1 MKLSSMN
8 CPSYDMSF
16 YMKYLCN
23 NRSGLCY
30 FQGEGGIFLN
40 SKFKHFKR
48 WLHSLLLLLIFPGG
62 YAPPNSPGRGT
73 FHVLIF
79 RNVYFS
85 CTIRIYFFLREPFC
99 FTQNQFR
106 EVSLCYND
114 FLFPISLQTNVLDL
128 R

>member
-23 NRSGLCY
+23 RSGLCY

-40 SKFKHFKR
+40 SKFKHYKR

-85 CTIRIYFFLREPFC
+85 CTIRIYFFCVNHF
-99 FTQNQFR
+99 
-106 EVSLCYND
+106 VSRKISSEKLVFVTMIFYSLYLCKPM
-114 FLFPISLQTNVLDL
+114 F
-128 R
+128 